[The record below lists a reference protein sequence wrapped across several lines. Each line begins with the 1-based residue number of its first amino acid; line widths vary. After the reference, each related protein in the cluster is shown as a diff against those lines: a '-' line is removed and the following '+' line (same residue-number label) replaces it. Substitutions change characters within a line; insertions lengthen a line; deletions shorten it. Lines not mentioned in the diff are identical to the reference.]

1 MIRFARGFCIVAEEL
16 HFGRAAARLNVTQ
29 PALSHQIKMLEQD
42 LGFSLLKRSPHQVAL
57 TDAGAVLARELG
69 IALAHMERAVQEARD
84 VARGDA
90 GVLSIGYC
98 ELPDAGGMSATLR
111 RFVARYPDVEVRL
124 QTVSTDEQGAA
135 LAAGRI
141 DIGFIHPPVDD
152 RHLVLRPAGRE
163 DMVAAL
169 SVNHEL
175 AARPQLR
182 LADLMREP
190 IIFCSEQSA
199 PFMHRAIMAAC
210 ARAGFQPRLRA
221 GENSWHSMVGQ
232 AIAGLGI
239 ALVPVSLAAGSS
251 AKAVFKPILDLDL
264 QLHTA
269 IATAGQPQRP
279 AVQRFLA
286 MCPQAE

>member
-42 LGFSLLKRSPHQVAL
+42 LGFSLLKRSPHQVTL

-69 IALAHMERAVQEARD
+69 VALAHIERAVQEARD

-90 GVLSIGYC
+90 GVLTIGYC

-111 RFVARYPDVEVRL
+111 RFIVRYPHIEVRL
-124 QTVSTDEQGAA
+124 QTVSSDEQGAA

-141 DIGFIHPPVDD
+141 DIGFIHPPIDD
-152 RHLVLRPAGRE
+152 RHLILRPAGQQ

-169 SVNHEL
+169 SANHVL
-175 AARPQLR
+175 ADRPALR
-182 LADLMREP
+182 LADLSREP

-199 PFMHRAIMAAC
+199 PYMHRAIMAAC

-221 GENSWHSMVGQ
+221 GENSWHAMVGQ
-232 AIAGLGI
+232 AMAGLGV
-239 ALVPVSLAAGSS
+239 ALVPASLAAGSS
-251 AKAVFKPILDLDL
+251 ARAVFKPVMDLDL
-264 QLHTA
+264 QLYTA
-269 IATAGQPQRP
+269 IATAGEPKRP
-279 AVQRFLA
+279 AVTRFLA
-286 MCPQAE
+286 MAEE

>member
-1 MIRFARGFCIVAEEL
+1 
-16 HFGRAAARLNVTQ
+16 
-29 PALSHQIKMLEQD
+29 
-42 LGFSLLKRSPHQVAL
+42 VAL